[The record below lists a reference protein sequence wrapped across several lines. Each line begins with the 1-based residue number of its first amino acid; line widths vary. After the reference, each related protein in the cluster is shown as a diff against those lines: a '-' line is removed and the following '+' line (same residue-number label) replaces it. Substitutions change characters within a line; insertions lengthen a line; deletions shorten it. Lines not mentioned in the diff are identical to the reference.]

1 MTNPPYILTIFSN
14 PQDGQPRHL
23 AYLDQEKEALYKMI
37 SDTVK
42 KPPIVIP
49 IQLVDEKNKHLD
61 SLEISKIIDDYKS
74 WLTIVHYSG
83 HAEEVLLSFNKEDLR
98 SENFITLIS
107 KCDNVKL
114 VVLNGCSTEGFV
126 KKLFER
132 TNVRA
137 VIATNNPVKDD
148 RAKDFSL
155 EFYTQ
160 LLNKETVAVSF
171 TRALAALNKYGEDAN
186 IYKVNLENKAITGL
200 DLLDNDLKEGV
211 RGIKKRNAPAL
222 QNDEE
227 VASWGIYT
235 KVSDVL
241 DWNLFE
247 SNTDS
252 EKRITELKKIIRQK
266 TANIAA
272 LEIKQE
278 DTKLFIEL
286 LQEKPNSA
294 DKIATQQLTLTGIE
308 AEIKKLQSE
317 IELLVDN
324 GRQITEEININ
335 ERIQKFSDSVIDLN
349 YKDQN
354 ECISKLRARNKL
366 NRYSCF
372 ILHGDTKSCLPLLSR
387 RFPNLLSINA
397 KNKITFDSSSTSKPN
412 FWDELQNKTLG
423 KKSSNDPDEIAK
435 LIAGQKY
442 DPTDNSK
449 NHLLFIF
456 RNSLTETSA
465 SDLFNDMVFNFWK
478 QFITSFEKV
487 DDKKIYKQG
496 IFAVIID
503 DKCEIIQVN
512 KQYKSSREEYYS
524 SLYSG
529 DEKIKPTFYMVP
541 VVRNLKAKEI
551 WDWQLSKSIAEYQF
565 EMEELKTI
573 VKKTKGVFLDTVEE
587 LCTKGINDEASKK
600 KVIRDVKVNIT
611 NLI

>member
-14 PQDGQPRHL
+14 PLQGQPRHL
-23 AYLDQEKEALYKMI
+23 PYLDEEKVALYKMI
-37 SDTVK
+37 YDTVK

-61 SLEISKIIDDYKS
+61 SLEISKVIDDYKS

-114 VVLNGCSTEGFV
+114 VVLNGCSTGGFV

-155 EFYTQ
+155 EFYAQ

-186 IYKVNLENKAITGL
+186 IYKINLENKKITEI
-200 DLLDNDLKEGV
+200 DLLENDLIGGV

-222 QNDEE
+222 QKDEE

-252 EKRITELKKIIRQK
+252 EKRITELKNIVLQK
-266 TANIAA
+266 TAKITE
-272 LEIKQE
+272 LENKQE
-278 DTKLFIEL
+278 ETKLFIEL
-286 LQEKPNSA
+286 LKEKPNKA
-294 DKIATQQLTLTGIE
+294 ELIARKVAELTETDG
-308 AEIKKLQSE
+308 EIKQLQSE
-317 IELLVDN
+317 IELLEDD

-354 ECISKLRARNKL
+354 ECISKLRTGNKL

-397 KNKITFDSSSTSKPN
+397 KNKITFDSASTSKPN

-423 KKSSNDPDEIAK
+423 KRVSNDPDEIAK
-435 LIAGQKY
+435 LLVQQKH

-449 NHLLFIF
+449 NHLLFVF

-465 SDLFNDMVFNFWK
+465 ISLFNDMVFNFWK
-478 QFITSFEKV
+478 QFIISFEKV

-503 DKCEIIQVN
+503 DKCEIVQVN
-512 KQYKSSREEYYS
+512 KKYKSSREDYYYTLYS
-524 SLYSG
+524 S

-541 VVRNLKAKEI
+541 IVRNLKAMEI
-551 WDWQLSKSIAEYQF
+551 MKWQLSKPIAEYKF
-565 EMEELKTI
+565 EIEELRTI
-573 VKKTKGVFLDTVEE
+573 VKKTKGVFLDTVEQ
-587 LCTKGINDEASKK
+587 LCIKGIHDETSKE
-600 KVIRDVKVNIT
+600 KVIRDIKVNIT
-611 NLI
+611 NPI